1 MKLTVY
7 ENQET
12 EFKQSWRDE
21 YIQWICGFAN
31 AKGGTIYIGVDDA
44 GEIIGIDN
52 AKKLLEDIPNKV
64 RDLLGIIVDVQM
76 HEAEGRQYLSI
87 TTEPY
92 PYPVS
97 YKGQYHYRTGSTKQ
111 ELKGA
116 ALDRFLLEKQG
127 KRWDGVPVPYIKS
140 TDLDPSAIETFR
152 QRAAKKERLDVD
164 ILNETDEELIDK
176 LHLIDGDYLKRASV
190 LLFAK
195 DAERYITGAYI
206 KIGYFKTDSDLRFHD
221 EIHGNL
227 FDQIEKTIDLLYTK
241 YLKADIT
248 YEGIQRIETFPV
260 SKLALR
266 EALINAVAH
275 KDYGS
280 GTPIQISVYDHK
292 LMIWNAGDLP
302 QGWNVETLKQKHP
315 SKPFNPDIA
324 HVFFLSGLIESWGRG
339 IDKIISES
347 VGYNSV
353 EPTLRY
359 DNGLWITFGFLSEA
373 EEVAEMPAEPRGK
386 TRGKTR
392 ENILETMRKNPSV
405 TMEELAEA
413 AGISTKGIEWQI
425 QKLKSD
431 GIIKRIGSAKGG
443 HWEVIGE

>member
-1 MKLTVY
+1 MKLTAH
-7 ENQET
+7 ENHDT

-31 AKGGTIYIGVDDA
+31 AKGGTIYIGVDDV
-44 GEIIGIDN
+44 GEIVGIDN

-76 HEAEGRQYLSI
+76 DEAQGRQYLSI
-87 TTEPY
+87 ATEPY

-127 KRWDGVPVPYIKS
+127 KRWDGVPIPYIKR

-176 LHLIDGDYLKRASV
+176 LHLIDGEYLKRASV

-280 GTPIQISVYDHK
+280 GTPIQISVYDDK

-302 QGWNVETLKQKHP
+302 QGWSVETLKQKHP

-324 HVFFLSGLIESWGRG
+324 HIFFLAGLIESWGRG

-347 VGYNSV
+347 VAYNRV

-359 DNGLWITFGFLSEA
+359 DNGLWISFGFIPAADEA
-373 EEVAEMPAEPRGK
+373 VETRGK

-392 ENILETMRKNPSV
+392 ENILETMRKTPSV

-425 QKLKSD
+425 QKLKSE
-431 GIIKRIGSAKGG
+431 GIIRRIGSAKGG
-443 HWEVIGE
+443 HWEVTGE